1 MGLIGGLLTLPL
13 APVRGTVLIARALER
28 EAQREA
34 ADYRTEQA
42 QLAGLE
48 AKHDRGELSG
58 DELEAAQD
66 ELLEHIM
73 ASRGLPPAQ
82 DDGRG

>member
-1 MGLIGGLLTLPL
+1 MGLISGLLTLPL

-34 ADYRTEQA
+34 VDDRTAQA
-42 QLAGLE
+42 QLADLE
-48 AKHDRGELSG
+48 AEHDRGELSG

-73 ASRGLPPAQ
+73 ASRGLAPAR
-82 DDGRG
+82 DDARG